1 MNYREKSLYF
11 NFIEKLE
18 LYREHSL
25 STLSRTFIEK
35 LLSRTFIE
43 KHFRKQINFDKT
55 FREPND
61 FEIYCSKKSN
71 FEK

>member
-18 LYREHSL
+18 IYREHSL

-35 LLSRTFIE
+35 L
-43 KHFRKQINFDKT
+43 FRKQINFDKT
-55 FREPND
+55 FREPSN
-61 FEIYCSKKSN
+61 FEIYCSKSN